1 MQIDN
6 GITDR
11 ERAEVLKAIEEIL
24 AKDEHRLKDSTTR
37 SGYIFYQGIVDAD
50 REILNYLRKR
60 WQA

>member
-24 AKDEHRLKDSTTR
+24 ASDERHFKDATTR
-37 SGYIFYQGIVDAD
+37 SGYIFYQGCVDAD
-50 REILNYLRKR
+50 RAILNYLRKR
-60 WQA
+60 WQG